1 MGKRVC
7 LIVLDS
13 FGVGALPDAAA
24 YGDAGANTL
33 KSIGSRI
40 NGFSLQNLN
49 RLGLDR
55 ILPGYGAEY
64 TGSVTGHYG
73 KAREKAAGKDTT
85 VGHWEIAGYVKENP
99 FPVFPEGF
107 PRDVIEEF
115 EKAAGR
121 KVIGNIAASGT
132 EIIGKLGEE
141 QTKTGS
147 LIVYTSADSV
157 FQIAANEEVVPVKEL
172 YQICEK
178 ARKLLTGKYGV
189 ARVIA
194 RPFTSSGDGFV
205 RTRNRHDFSMTP
217 PEDTMLNRIEAQG
230 YETVAVGKIY
240 DIFAGS
246 GITRHVSIGSNREGV
261 EQTLKMLSEV
271 EEGLI
276 FTNLV
281 DFDMLYGHRRDVEG
295 YAVALQE
302 FDARVPEIMEAMG
315 EDDLLIITADHGCDP
330 GYKGTDHTREYI
342 PIMMYSNSM
351 NHEVNMGEKDS
362 FACISGIV
370 ENWLQ
375 IERKRGEQ

>member
-1 MGKRVC
+1 M
-7 LIVLDS
+7 
-13 FGVGALPDAAA
+13 
-24 YGDAGANTL
+24 
-33 KSIGSRI
+33 
-40 NGFSLQNLN
+40 
-49 RLGLDR
+49 
-55 ILPGYGAEY
+55 
-64 TGSVTGHYG
+64 
-73 KAREKAAGKDTT
+73 
-85 VGHWEIAGYVKENP
+85 
-99 FPVFPEGF
+99 
-107 PRDVIEEF
+107 IEEF

-141 QTKTGS
+141 QTKTGC

-230 YETVAVGKIY
+230 YETAAVGKIY

-246 GITRHVSIGSNREGV
+246 GITRHVSTGSNREGV

>member
-40 NGFSLQNLN
+40 KGFSLPNLN
-49 RLGLDR
+49 RLGLNR
-55 ILPGYGAEY
+55 ILPGYGTEY
-64 TGSVTGHYG
+64 TGPVTGHYG

-107 PRDVIEEF
+107 PRNVIEEF

-230 YETVAVGKIY
+230 YETAAVGKIY

-246 GITRHVSIGSNREGV
+246 GITRHVSTGSNREGG

-295 YAVALQE
+295 YALALQE

>member
-24 YGDAGANTL
+24 YGDTGANTL

-40 NGFSLQNLN
+40 KGFSLPNLN

-55 ILPGYGAEY
+55 ILLGYGTKY
-64 TGSVTGHYG
+64 TGPVTGHYG
-73 KAREKAAGKDTT
+73 KAREKVAGKDTT

-230 YETVAVGKIY
+230 YETAAVGKIY

-246 GITRHVSIGSNREGV
+246 GITRHVSTGSNREGV

-295 YAVALQE
+295 YALALQE

>member
-40 NGFSLQNLN
+40 KGFSLPNLN

-55 ILPGYGAEY
+55 ILLGYGTKY
-64 TGSVTGHYG
+64 TGPVTGHYG

-217 PEDTMLNRIEAQG
+217 PEDTMLNRIEVQG
-230 YETVAVGKIY
+230 YETAAVGKIY

-246 GITRHVSIGSNREGV
+246 GITRHVSTGSNREGV

-295 YAVALQE
+295 YALALQE

>member
-40 NGFSLQNLN
+40 KGFSLPNLN

-55 ILPGYGAEY
+55 ILLGYGTKY
-64 TGSVTGHYG
+64 TGPVTGHYG
-73 KAREKAAGKDTT
+73 KAREKVAGKDTT

-230 YETVAVGKIY
+230 YETAAVGKIY

-246 GITRHVSIGSNREGV
+246 GITRHVSTGSNREGV

-295 YAVALQE
+295 YALALQE